1 MLTVGKSAALGAAFS
16 AGVAIAACANPPLCR
31 TATGPCRPPG
41 PQIAAPPSANVAP
54 ALDGVTLPEVSAF
67 RPQPPGGSY
76 KVPHL
81 DAKDGWGS

>member
-41 PQIAAPPSANVAP
+41 PQIAALPSLNVAP
-54 ALDGVTLPEVSAF
+54 GLDRVILPEVSAF
-67 RPQPPGGSY
+67 GPQPPGGPY
-76 KVPHL
+76 KVSHL